1 MRIEPMNQA
10 TYESY
15 LPVAIEEYAGDKC
28 RAGTW
33 SENEAFE
40 KATEEFAALLPEGL
54 KTKDHYLFTFRDE
67 TDSDIGMVWVHVTE
81 ESRGRCAFI
90 FDVKIT
96 SDKQNQG
103 YGKEALRLLEVML
116 KRMNVKKISLHVF
129 AHNERAIHVYDS
141 LGYEKTDY
149 YMSKRLDDNH

>member
-1 MRIEPMNQA
+1 MRIEQMNQA
-10 TYESY
+10 TYDTY
-15 LPVAIEEYAGDKC
+15 LPIAIEEYAAEKC

-33 SENEAFE
+33 AENEALE
-40 KATEEFAALLPEGL
+40 KATADFATLLPDGL

-67 TDSDIGMVWVHVTE
+67 TGHDIGMVWIHVTE
-81 ESRGRCAFI
+81 ESRGREAFI
-90 FDVKIT
+90 FDVKIS

-103 YGKEALRLLEVML
+103 YGKEALHLLEVIV
-116 KRMNVKKISLHVF
+116 KRMNAKKISLHVF

-149 YMSKRLDDNH
+149 YMSKSLTD

>member
-1 MRIEPMNQA
+1 MRIEQMSQA
-10 TYESY
+10 TYDAY
-15 LPVAIEEYAGDKC
+15 LPVAIEEYAAEKC

-33 SENEAFE
+33 SENESLE
-40 KATEEFAALLPEGL
+40 RATQEFATLLPEGL

-67 TDSDIGMVWVHVTE
+67 TGNDLGMVWVHVRE

-90 FDVKIT
+90 FDIKIT
-96 SDKQNQG
+96 SEKQNQG

-141 LGYEKTDY
+141 LGYETTDY
-149 YMSKRLDDNH
+149 HMSKRLEDNH

>member
-1 MRIEPMNQA
+1 MRIEQMSQA
-10 TYESY
+10 TYDAY
-15 LPVAIEEYAGDKC
+15 LPVAIDEYAAEKC

-33 SENEAFE
+33 SENEALE
-40 KATEEFAALLPEGL
+40 KATEEFATLLPEGL

-67 TDSDIGMVWVHVTE
+67 TGNDLGMVWVLVTE

-90 FDVKIT
+90 FDVKIR
-96 SDKQNQG
+96 SEKQNQG

-129 AHNERAIHVYDS
+129 AHNERAIHVYES

-149 YMSKRLDDNH
+149 HMSKSLLDE

>member
-1 MRIEPMNQA
+1 MRIEQMSQA
-10 TYESY
+10 TYETY
-15 LPVAIEEYAGDKC
+15 LPVAIEEYAAEKC

-33 SENEAFE
+33 SENESLE
-40 KATEEFAALLPEGL
+40 KATQEFATLLPEGL

-67 TDSDIGMVWVHVTE
+67 TGNDLGMVWVHVTE

-96 SDKQNQG
+96 SEKQNQG

-129 AHNERAIHVYDS
+129 AHNERAIHVYES

-149 YMSKRLDDNH
+149 HMSKSLLDE

>member
-1 MRIEPMNQA
+1 MRIEQMNQA
-10 TYESY
+10 TYDAY
-15 LPVAIEEYAGDKC
+15 LPVAIEEYAAEKC

-33 SENEAFE
+33 AENEALE
-40 KATEEFAALLPEGL
+40 RATADFSTLLPDGL

-67 TDSDIGMVWVHVTE
+67 AGHDIGMVWIHVTE
-81 ESRGRCAFI
+81 ESRGRAAFI
-90 FDVKIT
+90 FDVKIS

-116 KRMNVKKISLHVF
+116 KRMNVKKVSLHVF

-149 YMSKRLDDNH
+149 YMSKSLTD

>member
-15 LPVAIEEYAGDKC
+15 LPVAIEEYAGDKSSA
-28 RAGTW
+28 RTW
-33 SENEAFE
+33 SEHEAFA

-67 TDSDIGMVWVHVTE
+67 TGSDIGMVWVHVTE

-96 SDKQNQG
+96 SEKQNQG
-103 YGKEALRLLEVML
+103 YGKEALRLLEVIL

-141 LGYEKTDY
+141 LGYETTDY
-149 YMSKRLDDNH
+149 HMSKSLMDE

>member
-1 MRIEPMNQA
+1 MRIEQMSQA
-10 TYESY
+10 TYDAY
-15 LPVAIEEYAGDKC
+15 LPVAIEEYATDKC

-33 SENEAFE
+33 SENESLE
-40 KATEEFAALLPEGL
+40 KATGEFASLLPEGL

-67 TDSDIGMVWVHVTE
+67 TGSDVGMVWVHVTKGPL
-81 ESRGRCAFI
+81 GREAFI

-129 AHNERAIHVYDS
+129 AHNERAIHVYHS
-141 LGYEKTDY
+141 LGYETTDY
-149 YMSKRLDDNH
+149 HMSKRLDDSH

>member
-1 MRIEPMNQA
+1 MRIEQMSQA
-10 TYESY
+10 TYDAY
-15 LPVAIEEYAGDKC
+15 LPVAIDEYAAEKC

-33 SENEAFE
+33 SENEALE
-40 KATEEFAALLPEGL
+40 KATEEFATLLPEGL

-67 TDSDIGMVWVHVTE
+67 TGNDLGMVWVHVTE

-96 SDKQNQG
+96 SEKQNQG

-129 AHNERAIHVYDS
+129 AHNERAIHVYES

-149 YMSKRLDDNH
+149 HMSKSLLDE